1 MPHIQ
6 QHLQL
11 GDFLSSLGVHAACGI
26 RPCRLYESHCAVVH
40 VTMSS
45 GVSHFPGPG
54 KTLADWPQDVR
65 AKLQLTRAF
74 IIMR

>member
-1 MPHIQ
+1 MPRIQ

-11 GDFLSSLGVHAACGI
+11 GDFLSSLGVHWACGI
-26 RPCRLYESHCAVVH
+26 RSCRLYESHFAVVQ

-45 GVSHFPGPG
+45 RVSHFPGPG

-65 AKLQLTRAF
+65 AKLQLMRAC
-74 IIMR
+74 IIMG